1 MKKNILNE
9 VTRMRQIM
17 GLYEQLS
24 KTTTQEKVV
33 NIKPL
38 FLNFQNNFEPSKTGP
53 LNMSEE
59 QKSQIMEWL
68 NQTGLDDAKIVLNI
82 ESSSSKSWGSQV
94 KNEQEAIEYN
104 KKLSLGRA
112 NTAKV
117 TLTEYI
123 KSIKPNILIEPSIDA
138 KANQGPEYTRNVDNP
153 NDQKYKD
160 YQYVRA
166 TLSISGTAREKES
179 TTKNIPFYRVVR
191 VNFEPGSR
199 VSTKPHNIGLV
210 EGCVSVINKNGVFT
224 CQKYV
229 PMYYS
234 NNLGDG
240 VGENYVEVTDKNKSN
255 IFTDKSIWVP
265 YKQNS
270 NGGWTGSDLNKGIGE
285 WSSKNDIKR
294 QCYSGAIY
302 NTNIDC
308 GTIKFDNYIG
318 KLDYTKNP
326 PGEEI
331 SVWALEELKK
341 GIPSLYNNNNNPIQ

>member
-33 NIKPL
+33 NLKPL
-38 FLNFQNNFEPSKTGP
+38 VLNFQNNFEPSQTEP

-59 QKSQIMEWL
+59 QKSQIREWL
-68 NQTGLDDAKIVLNI
+68 NQTGLDNAEISLNI

-94 KNEQEAIEYN
+94 KNEQESIEYN

-112 NTAKV
+112 NTANT
-117 TLTEYI
+117 TLTEFI
-123 KSIKPNILIEPSIDA
+123 KSIKPNIVITPNIDA

-160 YQYVRA
+160 YQYVKA

-179 TTKNIPFYRVVR
+179 TTKNIPFYRVVSVR
-191 VNFEPGSR
+191 FDSNQRIGTRPQ
-199 VSTKPHNIGLV
+199 NIGLV
-210 EGCVSVINKNGVFT
+210 EGCVSVLNRNGVFV
-224 CQKYV
+224 CQEYL
-229 PMYYS
+229 PMYYT
-234 NNLGDG
+234 NNLGGG

-270 NGGWTGSDLNKGIGE
+270 NGGWTGSDLYNGMGE
-285 WSSKNDIKR
+285 WRSENDIKR

-302 NTNIDC
+302 NNKIDC
-308 GTIKFDNYIG
+308 STIKFDNYIG
-318 KLDYTKNP
+318 KLDYKNNP